1 MFFGFYCVRR
11 LLISLNMFL
20 ILLSI
25 ILISVTVYA
34 YSISIVTTSII
45 GGIIFC
51 GIFLFLISFIGLIG
65 TLKHNQVMLFFY
77 MLTLLM
83 CFIIQ
88 FVIACVCLGVIS
100 VNSRTDLLYSGWKK
114 LSYNTIDETQHK
126 YDCCGFN
133 STVVIDNRGPK
144 CPVTATKPCLEAVK
158 ESVVKALEI
167 TGGIAMAFSF
177 INLFGVWL
185 AMRFRNQRDPKAN
198 PNAFL

>member
-25 ILISVTVYA
+25 ILISVAVYA

-51 GIFLFLISFIGLIG
+51 GIFLFLISFIGLFG
-65 TLKHNQVMLFFY
+65 TLNHNQVLLFIY
-77 MLTLLM
+77 MVTLSI

-88 FVIACVCLGVIS
+88 FVIACVCLGVVS
-100 VNSRTDLLYSGWKK
+100 VNSQTDLLFSGWQE
-114 LSYNTIDETQHK
+114 LSDKTIEETQFK
-126 YDCCGFN
+126 YNCCGFN
-133 STVVIDNRGPK
+133 NVTFDRPHVK
-144 CPVTATKPCLEAVK
+144 CPATADIFCFEAVK

-167 TGGIAMAFSF
+167 TGGIALAFSF
-177 INLFGVWL
+177 MNLFGVWL